1 MMETKITAM
10 GALIAGVL
18 AALGAAVCC
27 TVPLLLAKLGLS
39 GAWTARLTALAPMR
53 PFWLAA
59 TAVFFGIAFLRLYWR
74 QELREPG
81 QVGSDPVV
89 KRQQRA
95 VFWALGTIVLLLVA
109 FPWYAPLLF

>member
-1 MMETKITAM
+1 MGTKITAT
-10 GALIAGVL
+10 GALTAGVL
-18 AALGAAVCC
+18 AAIGAAVCC
-27 TVPLLLAKLGLS
+27 TAPLLLAKLGLGG
-39 GAWTARLTALAPMR
+39 GAWTARLTALAPTR

-59 TAVFFGIAFLRLYWR
+59 TAVFFGIAFLRIYWR
-74 QELREPG
+74 QEVGSPG
-81 QVGSDPVV
+81 QAGSDPAV